1 MNIYIYINFLVG
13 HPKGVLGSL
22 TVQSYERSSTRL
34 AHAGRKA
41 NFPFATT
48 TTSAKSIRNVSTTA
62 SNSDPLKKQL
72 SPKPRARRRRRSSAA
87 ISRRHTAHK
96 GVRPDVLAP
105 SDDNTETIAEFQ
117 LAREDL
123 ETSIAKSRNAM
134 ERYLLFISLDRMTEY
149 FTIFNDNINYDLFYI
164 IKVLRFSP
172 G

>member
-1 MNIYIYINFLVG
+1 MNIYIYIHFLVG

-48 TTSAKSIRNVSTTA
+48 TTSANSIRNVSTTA
-62 SNSDPLKKQL
+62 SNSNPRKQL

-134 ERYLLFISLDRMTEY
+134 ERYLFFISLYRMTEY
-149 FTIFNDNINYDLFYI
+149 LTIFNQCFYY
-164 IKVLRFSP
+164 
-172 G
+172 

>member
-41 NFPFATT
+41 NSPFATT
-48 TTSAKSIRNVSTTA
+48 TTSANSIRNVSTTA
-62 SNSDPLKKQL
+62 SNSDPLKKKL

-149 FTIFNDNINYDLFYI
+149 LTIFNQCFYY
-164 IKVLRFSP
+164 
-172 G
+172 